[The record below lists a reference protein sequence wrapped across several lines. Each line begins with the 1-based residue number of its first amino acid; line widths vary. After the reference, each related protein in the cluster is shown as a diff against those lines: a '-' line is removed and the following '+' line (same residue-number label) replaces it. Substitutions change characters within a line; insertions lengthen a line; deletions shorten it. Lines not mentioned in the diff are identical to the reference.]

1 MPKGGRHE
9 GLRSLRITVFPL
21 PFRDRDPVRQPVRMS
36 HMWCRTRY
44 PVATRFIPARSGSS
58 GTNRIGADNFMKPVP
73 GKPQGGIFRGRRG
86 DPSQAPRCGAKTRRG
101 TPCQRA
107 KERNPHTGYLKKCRL
122 HGGLSS
128 GPRTAEGRARIAAA
142 NWRHGQ
148 RSKAAKEARR
158 VLREKLAALKAKA
171 KGKQ

>member
-1 MPKGGRHE
+1 MTDYEIYALQCFGCRSEIEIRCDSPCVCPVCE
-9 GLRSLRITVFPL
+9 AGLDLQWGI
-21 PFRDRDPVRQPVRMS
+21 
-36 HMWCRTRY
+36 
-44 PVATRFIPARSGSS
+44 RFVPAGSGSS
-58 GTNRIGADNFMKPVP
+58 GTNRVGADNFMKPIPV
-73 GKPQGGIFRGRRG
+73 KPNRGIFRGRRG

-107 KERNPHTGYLKKCRL
+107 KERNPHTGHLKKCRL

-128 GPRTAEGRARIAAA
+128 GPKTMEGRARIAAA

-158 VLREKLAALKAKA
+158 VLREKLAALKAKT
-171 KGKQ
+171 KGKR